1 MFGRSDQTRDDR
13 LAALIA
19 EHHLKAGQ
27 ARSERERAFHGR
39 AAPRLGLT
47 RRTQR
52 MFPMSIW
59 LWGASI
65 VVVILPWSILARA
78 GHPAT
83 GWAVSAVVLVGLV
96 LVRWRATAETEQAR
110 CRFSLISLGERD
122 VGDRCA

>member
-1 MFGRSDQTRDDR
+1 
-13 LAALIA
+13 
-19 EHHLKAGQ
+19 
-27 ARSERERAFHGR
+27 
-39 AAPRLGLT
+39 
-47 RRTQR
+47 